1 MRKFISD
8 NKEQDFIL
16 LFLEKTITEKN
27 LSKSTVYSYENDLKG
42 FYNFLKKKNYSLL
55 LCTYENIT
63 SWIESLKEQ
72 SFEQSTL
79 SRKISTVRQFFN
91 FLFTEKFISINPMT
105 NIMTPKK
112 NNVLPKFLD
121 EEDVKKLLNYLASN
135 KDSFKNLQTLLLTD
149 LLYAT
154 GLRVSELVSMK
165 LSNLNEDL
173 NSICILGKGN
183 KERVIPLAK
192 ITKKILSTYLS
203 SPNFLRSKEY
213 SRNTWLFPSRGS
225 HITRQAYYYK
235 LKSIA
240 IKSGLNSNHVSPH
253 MLRHAFASHM
263 LKNGAD
269 LKVIQYLLGHE
280 DISTVQIYTHI
291 NLKDSLEAIKKHPI
305 RNTLRED

>member
-1 MRKFISD
+1 LRKFISD

-305 RNTLRED
+305 RNTLRKG